1 MKKSNVIQMPTLE
14 DHLEECETR
23 YQEVVGKLDSLDK
36 RMMKIED
43 VLIDIKKLLKSVDD
57 KTPKRYS

>member
-1 MKKSNVIQMPTLE
+1 MPTLE